1 MLECRLLG
9 NTKET
14 KKYAQHAWFVSGDTP
29 MLTHISG
36 VPITQ
41 HYANNAVH
49 QIKVTAFN
57 GLIQISFKFW
67 SSAAPAGHLIP
78 PPKRLMLAVSL

>member
-1 MLECRLLG
+1 MLECSLLR

-14 KKYAQHAWFVSGDTP
+14 KKKKIAQNAWFVSGETP

-36 VPITQ
+36 IPITQ
-41 HYANNAVH
+41 HDANNAVH

-57 GLIQISFKFW
+57 GLPY
-67 SSAAPAGHLIP
+67 ADLI
-78 PPKRLMLAVSL
+78 